1 VPEVIEDGWTG
12 FIVDDVASAV
22 AAVERLDGLDRG
34 MIRARF
40 EQRFTARRMAK
51 DYLAA
56 YDRFE
61 PALEEQA
68 SVPVVGYGLRT
79 AVNGDRLRARP
90 EGVA

>member
-12 FIVDDVASAV
+12 FLVDGVAGAAAAV
-22 AAVERLDGLDRG
+22 ARLDQLDRG

-51 DYLAA
+51 NYLAA

-61 PALEEQA
+61 PALEAQA
-68 SVPVVGYGLRT
+68 SVPIVGYGVRIP
-79 AVNGDRLRARP
+79 VNGDRLRALP